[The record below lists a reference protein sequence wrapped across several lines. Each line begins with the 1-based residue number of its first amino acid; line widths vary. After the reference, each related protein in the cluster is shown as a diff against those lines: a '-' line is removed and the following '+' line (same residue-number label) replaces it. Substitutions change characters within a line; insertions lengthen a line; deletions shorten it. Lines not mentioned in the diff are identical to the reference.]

1 MRVNRELKVAPSVG
15 DRRDVHEGQSELKL
29 TLHPIYDFL
38 ASFGCS
44 VTKLIGHAVN
54 STFFSGSLPEEET
67 IIADNDATRSE
78 FHLRTLRTLRTCQAV
93 AGSALFRQ
101 SRQSCTVL
109 SVMLNAARCNQ
120 LLGRFCKSR

>member
-1 MRVNRELKVAPSVG
+1 MRVDRALKVAPSAG

-29 TLHPIYDFL
+29 PLHPIYDFL
-38 ASFGCS
+38 ASFGGS
-44 VTKLIGHAVN
+44 VTELIGHAVT
-54 STFFSGSLPEEET
+54 STFFSGSLPREET
-67 IIADNDATRSE
+67 IIADNDATRLE
-78 FHLRTLRTLRTCQAV
+78 FHLRTLRTCQAV

-120 LLGRFCKSR
+120 LLG